1 MINLRM
7 AGRWAASKH
16 LGSSDPF
23 DASGMG
29 PLAQQFNDELG
40 HGRGL
45 PAGTMAAMTPN
56 HQEGACGGWGRGVS
70 GVQAVQPG
78 R

>member
-1 MINLRM
+1 MIRLPV
-7 AGRWAASKH
+7 AASKH

-29 PLAQQFNDELG
+29 PLAQQFNDQLG
-40 HGRGL
+40 HGKGL

-56 HQEGACGGWGRGVS
+56 HQEGACGGWGRGARLYVHVW
-70 GVQAVQPG
+70 GP
-78 R
+78 

>member
-40 HGRGL
+40 HDRGL

-56 HQEGACGGWGRGVS
+56 HQEKIQMAGPNLNLGHMNFLH
-70 GVQAVQPG
+70 
-78 R
+78 